1 MLSILKTTRSFLE
14 NMDVRVKFL
23 GGAQSVTGSKFL
35 LEVDDFKILID
46 CGLFQGLKKLRLRNW
61 DDFPLDVKEID
72 AIVLTHAHLD
82 HSGYVPRIVK
92 QGYKNNVFCTEST
105 ADLLEIM
112 WMDSAKLQEEEAE
125 FAKEKGYSKHK
136 NPLALYDQKDAE
148 AALQTIVPKP
158 FDKTFELNEQI
169 SIIFHPAGHILGAA
183 SVEIILKGERQEKKI
198 IFSGDLGRNSDPVL
212 FPPTYFKN
220 SDVVFL
226 ESTYGDR
233 LNDVAK
239 VQDELKQ
246 HILDHMNEGVIMIPA
261 FTVGRTQN
269 LLFYLHELMR
279 TGQIPHIPVYLDSP
293 MAISV
298 THLYKKYADQHRLK
312 DKDIFD
318 NKNFHYIREHQQ
330 SKTLDMLEKK
340 AIIISASGML
350 TGGRILSH
358 LFKRLGNKNDL
369 LLIVGFQAEGTR
381 GRDILDGKESV
392 KIYGE
397 EIPIKCNFAK
407 IDGLSA
413 HADQS
418 ELLDWYAKF
427 EGALK
432 LTFLVHGEP
441 EAMITLK
448 SKLED
453 QGVNNV
459 FIPDYMESFELFSGI

>member
-1 MLSILKTTRSFLE
+1 MK
-14 NMDVRVKFL
+14 VRAKFL

-35 LEVDDFKILID
+35 LEVDNFKILID

-61 DDFPLDVKEID
+61 DEFPLEVKEID

-82 HSGYVPRIVK
+82 HSGYVPRMVK
-92 QGYKNNVFCTEST
+92 QGYKKNLFCTEAT

-112 WMDSAKLQEEEAE
+112 WLDSAKLQEEEAE
-125 FAKEKGYSKHK
+125 FAKQKGYSKHE
-136 NPLALYDQKDAE
+136 NPLALYSQKDAE
-148 AALQTIVPKP
+148 TALKTVVPKAFEKP
-158 FDKTFELNEQI
+158 FDLTENIQI
-169 SIIFHPAGHILGAA
+169 KFHPAGHILGAA
-183 SVEIILKGERQEKKI
+183 SVEIILKGETQDKTI

-239 VQDELKQ
+239 VQDELRD
-246 HILDHMNEGVIMIPA
+246 HIINHMNEGVIMIPA

-298 THLYKKYADQHRLK
+298 THLYKKYSEKHRLHE
-312 DKDIFD
+312 KDIFD
-318 NKNFHYIREHQQ
+318 YKNFHYVREHQQ
-330 SKTLDMLEKK
+330 SKTLDGLENS

-369 LLIVGFQAEGTR
+369 LLMVGFQAVGTR
-381 GRDILDGKESV
+381 GRDILEGRESV

-397 EIPIKCNFAK
+397 EVPIKCHFAK

-413 HADQS
+413 HADQT
-418 ELLDWYAKF
+418 ELLNWYDHFQDHMKF
-427 EGALK
+427 
-432 LTFLVHGEP
+432 TFLVHGEI
-441 EAMITLK
+441 EAMETLK
-448 SKLED
+448 SKLEEK
-453 QGVNNV
+453 GAKNV
-459 FIPDYMESFELFSGI
+459 LIPDYMESFELFSGI

>member
-1 MLSILKTTRSFLE
+1 
-14 NMDVRVKFL
+14 MDVRVKFL
-23 GGAQSVTGSKFL
+23 GGAQSVTGSKYL
-35 LEVDDFKILID
+35 LEVDDFRILID

-61 DDFPLDVKEID
+61 EDFPVDLKEID
-72 AIVLTHAHLD
+72 AIILTHAHLD
-82 HSGYVPRIVK
+82 HSGYVPRLVK
-92 QGYKNNVFCTEST
+92 GGYKNNVICTEAT

-125 FAKEKGYSKHK
+125 FAKKKGYSKHE

-148 AALQTIVPKP
+148 ASLKTIIPKA
-158 FDKTFELNEQI
+158 FGKTFNLTENIQV
-169 SIIFHPAGHILGAA
+169 IFHPAGHILGAA
-183 SVEIILKGERQEKKI
+183 SVEVIIKGDNQQKKI

-212 FPPTYFKN
+212 FPPTSFKN
-220 SDVVFL
+220 SDVVFM

-246 HILDHMNEGVIMIPA
+246 HILDHMNKGVIMIPA

-269 LLFYLHELMR
+269 LLFYLHELMQ
-279 TGQIPHIPVYLDSP
+279 TGQIPQLPVYVDSP

-298 THLYKKYADQHRLK
+298 THLYKKYTDQHRLE
-312 DKDIFD
+312 DKSIFE
-318 NKNFHYIREHQQ
+318 NKNFHYVREHQH
-330 SKTLDMLEKK
+330 SKSLDELENR

-369 LLIVGFQAEGTR
+369 LLMVGFQAAGTR
-381 GRDILDGKESV
+381 GRDILEGNESV

-397 EIPIKCNFAK
+397 KIPIKCHFAK

-413 HADQS
+413 HADQT

-427 EGALK
+427 KDPVK
-432 LTFLVHGEP
+432 LTFLVHGEQ
-441 EAMITLK
+441 EAMQVLK
-448 SKLED
+448 AKLEEK
-453 QGVNNV
+453 GANNV
-459 FIPDYMESFELFSGI
+459 FTPDYMESFELFSVI

>member
-1 MLSILKTTRSFLE
+1 
-14 NMDVRVKFL
+14 MDVRVKFL

-35 LEVDDFKILID
+35 LEVDNYRLLID

-61 DDFPLDVKEID
+61 EEFPIDVNEID
-72 AIVLTHAHLD
+72 AIILTHAHLD
-82 HSGYVPRIVK
+82 HSGYVPRLVK
-92 QGYKNNVFCTEST
+92 QGYKKNVYCTEGT

-125 FAKEKGYSKHK
+125 FAKQKGYSKHK
-136 NPLALYDQKDAE
+136 NPLALYGQKDAE
-148 AALQTIVPKP
+148 ASLKTIIPKSFEKS
-158 FDKTFELNEQI
+158 FDLTENIQVKFY
-169 SIIFHPAGHILGAA
+169 PAGHILGAA
-183 SVEIILKGERQEKKI
+183 SVEIILQGDNQRKNI

-212 FPPTYFKN
+212 FPPTLFKHA
-220 SDVVFL
+220 DVVFL

-239 VQDELKQ
+239 VQDELKK
-246 HILDHMNEGVIMIPA
+246 HILEHMNDGVIMIPA

-269 LLFYLHELMR
+269 LLFYVHELMK
-279 TGQIPHIPVYLDSP
+279 TGQIPHLPVYIDSP

-298 THLYKKYADQHRLK
+298 THLYKKYTEQHRLE
-312 DKDIFD
+312 DKSIFED
-318 NKNFHYIREHQQ
+318 KNFHYVREHQH
-330 SKTLDMLEKK
+330 SKALDELKDR

-358 LFKRLGNKNDL
+358 LFKRLGNENDL
-369 LLIVGFQAEGTR
+369 LLMVGFQAVGTR
-381 GRDILDGKESV
+381 GRDILEGKESV

-397 EIPIKCNFAK
+397 EVPIKCNFTK

-413 HADQS
+413 HADQT
-418 ELLDWYAKF
+418 ELLDWYATF
-427 EGALK
+427 VDALK

-441 EAMITLK
+441 EAMDVLK
-448 SKLED
+448 TKLEE
-453 QGVNNV
+453 QGAKNV

>member
-1 MLSILKTTRSFLE
+1 
-14 NMDVRVKFL
+14 MDVRVKFL
-23 GGAQSVTGSKFL
+23 GGAQSVTGSKYL
-35 LEVDDFKILID
+35 LEVDDFRLLID

-61 DDFPLDVKEID
+61 EEFPIEVKEID

-82 HSGYVPRIVK
+82 HSGYVPRMIK
-92 QGYKNNVFCTEST
+92 QGYKKNVFCTEAT

-125 FAKEKGYSKHK
+125 FAKKKGYSKHK

-148 AALQTIVPKP
+148 AALKTIVPKAFETA
-158 FDKTFELNEQI
+158 FDLTENIQI
-169 SIIFHPAGHILGAA
+169 VFHPAGHILGAA
-183 SVEIILKGERQEKKI
+183 SVEVILKGDTQEKNI

-212 FPPTYFKN
+212 FPPTSFKN
-220 SDVVFL
+220 SDVVFI

-269 LLFYLHELMR
+269 LLFYVHELMR
-279 TGQIPHIPVYLDSP
+279 TGQIPHLPIYIDSP

-298 THLYKKYADQHRLK
+298 THLYKKYTEQHRLE
-312 DKDIFD
+312 DKSIFED
-318 NKNFHYIREHQQ
+318 KNFHYVREHQH
-330 SKTLDMLEKK
+330 SKSLDELENR

-369 LLIVGFQAEGTR
+369 LLMVGFQAAGTR
-381 GRDILDGKESV
+381 GRDILEGNESV

-397 EIPIKCNFAK
+397 EVPIKCHFSK

-413 HADQS
+413 HADQT
-418 ELLDWYAKF
+418 ELLSWYDQFQEPLKF
-427 EGALK
+427 
-432 LTFLVHGEP
+432 TFLVHGEI
-441 EAMITLK
+441 EAMETLK
-448 SKLED
+448 SKLEEK
-453 QGVNNV
+453 GANNV

>member
-1 MLSILKTTRSFLE
+1 
-14 NMDVRVKFL
+14 MDVRVKFL

-61 DDFPLDVKEID
+61 EDFPIDVKEID
-72 AIVLTHAHLD
+72 AIILTHAHLD
-82 HSGYVPRIVK
+82 HSGYVPRMVK
-92 QGYKNNVFCTEST
+92 QGYKKHVCCTEAT

-125 FAKEKGYSKHK
+125 FAKKKGYSKHE

-148 AALQTIVPKP
+148 AALKTVVPKKFENL
-158 FDKTFELNEQI
+158 FDLTENIQI
-169 SIIFHPAGHILGAA
+169 KFHPAGHILGAS
-183 SVEIILKGERQEKKI
+183 SVEVILKGTTQEKNI

-212 FPPTYFKN
+212 FPPTFFKN

-233 LNDVAK
+233 LNDVSK
-239 VQDELKQ
+239 VQEELKQ

-279 TGQIPHIPVYLDSP
+279 TGQIPHLPVYLDSP

-298 THLYKKYADQHRLK
+298 THLYKKYDNQHRLQ

-318 NKNFHYIREHQQ
+318 DKNFHYIREHQQ
-330 SKTLDMLEKK
+330 SRTLDALENR

-369 LLIVGFQAEGTR
+369 LLMVGFQAEGTR
-381 GRDILDGKESV
+381 GRDILEGKESV

-397 EIPIKCNFAK
+397 EIPIKCQFAK

-413 HADQS
+413 HADQT
-418 ELLDWYAKF
+418 ELIDWYSRF
-427 EGALK
+427 EKALK
-432 LTFLVHGEP
+432 FTFLVHGEV
-441 EAMITLK
+441 EAMEALK
-448 SKLED
+448 NKLEEKE
-453 QGVNNV
+453 VNNV

>member
-1 MLSILKTTRSFLE
+1 
-14 NMDVRVKFL
+14 MDVRVKFL

-35 LEVDDFKILID
+35 LEVDNFKILID

-61 DDFPLDVKEID
+61 DDFPIDVKEID
-72 AIVLTHAHLD
+72 AIILTHAHLD
-82 HSGYVPRIVK
+82 HSGYVPRMVK
-92 QGYKNNVFCTEST
+92 QGYKKNVFCTEST

-112 WMDSAKLQEEEAE
+112 WMDSAKLQEEEAN
-125 FAKEKGYSKHK
+125 FAKQKGYSKHK

-148 AALQTIVPKP
+148 AALQTISPKAFAQI
-158 FDKTFELNEQI
+158 FDLTDNIQI
-169 SIIFHPAGHILGAA
+169 TFHPAGHILGAS
-183 SVEIILKGERQEKKI
+183 SVEIILKGATQQKTI

-212 FPPTYFKN
+212 FPPTYFEN
-220 SDVVFL
+220 SDIVFL

-246 HILDHMNEGVIMIPA
+246 HILDHMHEGVIMIPA

-279 TGQIPHIPVYLDSP
+279 TGQIPHLPIYLDSP

-298 THLYKKYADQHRLK
+298 THLYKKYSDQHRLH
-312 DKDIFD
+312 DNPMFD
-318 NKNFHYIREHQQ
+318 DKNFHYIREHQH
-330 SKTLDMLEKK
+330 SKALEELKNK

-369 LLIVGFQAEGTR
+369 LLMVGFQAEGTR
-381 GRDILDGKESV
+381 GRDILEGSESV
-392 KIYGE
+392 KIYGQE
-397 EIPIKCNFAK
+397 VPIKCHFAK

-413 HADQS
+413 HADQT
-418 ELLDWYAKF
+418 ELLDWYAAF
-427 EGALK
+427 QHDIK

-441 EAMITLK
+441 KAMEVLK
-448 SKLED
+448 TKLED
-453 QGVNNV
+453 QGARNV
-459 FIPDYMESFELFSGI
+459 FIPDYMDSFELFSGI